1 MIMGIEE
8 LQAKLRNMSLTMGPM
23 IEKGMTD
30 AVQNVEGRSKEL
42 CPVITGTLRR
52 SISSETK
59 VMGNEI
65 KGIVGANTEYAET
78 VHEGSSKRAPNPFIL
93 NSIKEKEDETLRILG
108 DAVEEGIRR
117 FTR

>member
-1 MIMGIEE
+1 MTMNIEE
-8 LQAKLRNMSLTMGPM
+8 LQAKLRNMSLTMGPA
-23 IEKGMTD
+23 IEKGMAD
-30 AVQNVEGRSKEL
+30 ATMNIEGRSKEL

-59 VMGNEI
+59 VTGNEV

-93 NSIKEKEDETLRILG
+93 NSIEEKEQETLRILG
-108 DAVEEGIRR
+108 DAIEGGIRR